1 MDCALLA
8 VTEEKAALQPKNLMV
23 AMVALAAV
31 LLLCMAMVVQV
42 HMAAAEEVA
51 LTVLAVLGES
61 TAEVEEEAPPV
72 AQAAH
77 MAVQVILLIKMLPLG
92 RQLLARPIN

>member
-23 AMVALAAV
+23 AMAVLAAV
-31 LLLCMAMVVQV
+31 LLLRMAMVVQV
-42 HMAAAEEVA
+42 HMAAGAEVA
-51 LTVLAVLGES
+51 VTVLAVLGES

-77 MAVQVILLIKMLPLG
+77 MVVQGILLIKMLPPG
-92 RQLLARPIN
+92 HQLLARPIN